1 MKRHSANF
9 YAIIALVSL
18 VAVILFSLVASM
30 TAEPLSDVLMCLVLI
45 LGLFFVIEIN
55 QCMRAASNEKE
66 RK

>member
-30 TAEPLSDVLMCLVLI
+30 TAEPLSDVLMYLVLI